1 VIRVLKFGGTSVGD
15 ADSVRSVIRI
25 VSQRRD
31 QEMVLVFSA
40 VGATTDRLDGIGRAA
55 AAGRPV
61 EAVEELGRLRED
73 HLRLLAAFDIDRE
86 PVAARWAPVFA
97 ELDLLVRGVASLGE
111 LSQSVKARLLGSGE
125 LLSSRL
131 LAAVLAGA
139 GLPASWT
146 DARDLVVTAGA
157 PLDGEPLVEE
167 TADRCRRRLRPLLD
181 AGRIPV
187 TQGFIS
193 RSADGR
199 QTTLG
204 RGGSDRTAALI
215 GAGLGVDEIE
225 IWTDVDGI
233 MTADPRLVP
242 EARLIPA
249 VSFSE
254 ATQLARFGARVLH
267 PATLAP
273 AIDGRIPVRVRNTHR
288 PDAPGTLVLPTS
300 PHTAH
305 PITGVAGRE
314 GIVVIRLS
322 TEKPWRERPA
332 VERALAVLHRHRVA
346 PQLVATSNGS
356 VALAVEEAQV
366 RPQLLDELGR
376 LGSIRHTPDQAV
388 VGVVGER
395 LTETPG
401 VAAAILSELA
411 DTAISMMTFGGS
423 EIDLGIVVS
432 RTRLETVVR
441 RLHRRL
447 FGGVSAALTAE
458 SIGGGRTW
466 ATA

>member
-1 VIRVLKFGGTSVGD
+1 V
-15 ADSVRSVIRI
+15 
-25 VSQRRD
+25 
-31 QEMVLVFSA
+31 
-40 VGATTDRLDGIGRAA
+40 
-55 AAGRPV
+55 AAGW
-61 EAVEELGRLRED
+61 
-73 HLRLLAAFDIDRE
+73 
-86 PVAARWAPVFA
+86 ARVFA
-97 ELDLLVRGVASLGE
+97 ELDLLVRGVAFVGE
-111 LSQSVKARLLGSGE
+111 LSPSVQARLLGSGE

-131 LAAVLAGA
+131 LAAVLEGA
-139 GLPASWT
+139 ALPTCWT
-146 DARDLVVTAGA
+146 DARDLVITAGG

-167 TADRCRRRLRPLLD
+167 TVNRCRRYLRPLLD

-193 RSADGR
+193 RSVDGR

-215 GAGLGVDEIE
+215 GAGLAVDEIE

-273 AIDGRIPVRVRNTHR
+273 AIDGRIPVRVRNTRR
-288 PDAPGTLVLPTS
+288 PDAPDTLVLPSS
-300 PHTAH
+300 PRTAH
-305 PITGVAGRE
+305 PVKGVAGRD
-314 GIVVIRLS
+314 GIGVLRVC
-322 TEKPWRERPA
+322 TEKTWGERPA
-332 VERALAVLHRHRVA
+332 VDRALAVLHRHRVP

-356 VALAVEEAQV
+356 VALAVEEARV
-366 RPQLLDELGR
+366 RPQLLEELGR
-376 LGSIRHTPDQAV
+376 LGTIRHTPDQAV

-395 LTETPG
+395 LAETPG
-401 VAAAILSELA
+401 VAAEILSELA

-423 EIDLGIVVS
+423 GVELGIVVP
-432 RTRLETVVR
+432 RIRLETVVR

-458 SIGGGRTW
+458 SIGGGSVGGGRTW